1 LQTFQIY
8 QAGDL
13 KPIHVPKRCV
23 SRLFIPNKA
32 DMTRY
37 LVTAQTHGRIG
48 GKSVPE
54 PKLPPIKSLLC
65 AGHCGVTSPV
75 TASELVKPTVP
86 TKELGAMSNASDF
99 FALYK
104 ARKGTENSF
113 LLSLSLSQFLKWSHL
128 LSHVSCLHDFSRH
141 TDDFVHR
148 STTIRV

>member
-104 ARKGTENSF
+104 ASKGTENRV
-113 LLSLSLSQFLKWSHL
+113 LHSLSFRIPKNGHIYCLTYPVYMIFPGTRMILSIEAPQ
-128 LSHVSCLHDFSRH
+128 
-141 TDDFVHR
+141 
-148 STTIRV
+148 